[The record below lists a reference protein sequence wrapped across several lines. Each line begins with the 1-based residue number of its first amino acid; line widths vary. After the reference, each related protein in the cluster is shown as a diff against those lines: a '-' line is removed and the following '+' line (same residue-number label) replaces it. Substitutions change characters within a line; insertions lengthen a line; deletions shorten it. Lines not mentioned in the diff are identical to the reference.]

1 MARKKGWA
9 GISAWGIGARM
20 EDVFFLVGG
29 DSGAVY
35 DSLVDWRV
43 HVIYS
48 RLRSFVRKGVA
59 RSHEH
64 PPCFCHCQAIQIR
77 YRLHAALMLYQCVW
91 APFRNLTFSSR
102 SGSESIYLL
111 KSSTVISCSQISRT
125 ASCSSS
131 KVHPPY
137 GFLFR
142 SLYFKILHTFSIGF
156 KSGE

>member
-1 MARKKGWA
+1 MRTNHCARLNQSPYHVDALK
-9 GISAWGIGARM
+9 ISRCRWMMMLKELTAAT
-20 EDVFFLVGG
+20 V
-29 DSGAVY
+29 
-35 DSLVDWRV
+35 
-43 HVIYS
+43 
-48 RLRSFVRKGVA
+48 VRKGVA

-77 YRLHAALMLYQCVW
+77 YRLHATLMLYQCVW